1 MPKVSEQDELL
12 PFTTGLV
19 GLSRMPFRRYLRAC
33 ADHPAPYESDLAPIA
48 LTSPMNGE
56 VGNGYCGAYRTSNA
70 RSIKESALIMN
81 HSMEQCTYLSRHI
94 NSLSHVGTSLSH
106 DGSATASQ
114 SQPAASLP
122 YWHAGERIVSEN
134 WASQARSSGGVLGS
148 WLIRQ

>member
-1 MPKVSEQDELL
+1 MLI
-12 PFTTGLV
+12 
-19 GLSRMPFRRYLRAC
+19 
-33 ADHPAPYESDLAPIA
+33 APIA

-56 VGNGYCGAYRTSNA
+56 VGNAYSGGHRTSNV

-81 HSMEQCTYLSRHI
+81 QFMEQCTYLSNGVSHVDTA
-94 NSLSHVGTSLSH
+94 LSHH
-106 DGSATASQ
+106 ESATASQ

-134 WASQARSSGGVLGS
+134 WASDVGVVLGD